1 MKPPFFHLAAAIAI
15 CIVSFIGYGAWYS
28 AISAKSTAVA
38 DLQNKIDTKTETV
51 KRIAATR
58 ATLAGVTND
67 EAAVQSYFVP
77 EASVVSFIDSLQAHG
92 KALGT
97 AVSVLSVSTSGT
109 VAQPSL
115 TLVLTVSGTF
125 DAVMRT
131 VGSIEFAPYHLTI
144 STLSATQDAKNGWH
158 ADLKIVVGSVPA
170 TRVATSSPTA
180 LGPSFSPY
188 AYF

>member
-1 MKPPFFHLAAAIAI
+1 MKSPFFHLVAAIAV
-15 CIVSFIGYGAWYS
+15 CVVAFIGYGVWYA

-38 DLQNKIDTKTETV
+38 DLQNSIDTKTETV

-67 EAAVQSYFVP
+67 EAAVQGYFVP
-77 EASVVSFIDSLQAHG
+77 EANVVAFIDSLQARG
-92 KALGT
+92 KSLGT

-109 VAQPSL
+109 TAQPSL
-115 TLVLTVSGTF
+115 TLVLTVSGAF

-131 VGSIEFAPYHLTI
+131 VGSIEFAPYALTI
-144 STLSATQDAKNGWH
+144 STLGVTQDGKNSWH
-158 ADLKIVVGSVPA
+158 ADLKIVVGSMPA

-180 LGPSFSPY
+180 LAPSSSPY